1 MYVPREIEPLLKR
14 ISSQFPAIALTGARQ
29 TGKSTLVK
37 KVFPNYTY
45 VTFDDPLQQERAL
58 EDPNL
63 FLDSLG
69 DQLILDEIQYVPDLI
84 PYLKIRI
91 DQNRDQRGRFIL
103 TGSQQFNLIRNLSE
117 SLAGRIVL
125 LELQPFSI
133 REKRLIPHNRSLTN
147 TELFVDNC
155 IKGTY
160 PEPSAYS
167 EIETELWYGSY
178 LQTYLERDIRT
189 IYDIG
194 SLRDFRRLM
203 QVLAG
208 RNAQVLNMSTVANAI
223 GIAVSTVKKWISILE
238 ASNIVYLL
246 QPYYNNFGKRITK
259 APKLYF
265 LDCGLVC
272 YLTGIKDSDHVM
284 KGPMAGSLF
293 ESLCVQESLKVFYN
307 SGKQQKL
314 FYLRTNNGLE
324 VDLIIETQT
333 LTVFPLEI
341 KLTKTPKRSMISNIE
356 RFRTIFSRL
365 KIEQGRLL
373 CLSDEQIPLTR
384 KDSVEPLETYLDW
397 LRTTIISPEGKG
409 V

>member
-1 MYVPREIEPLLKR
+1 MYVPREIEPLIKR
-14 ISSQFPAIALTGARQ
+14 ASSQFPAIALTGARQ
-29 TGKSTLVK
+29 SGKTTLVK
-37 KVFPNYTY
+37 KIFPDFTY
-45 VTFDDPLQQERAL
+45 VTFDDPLQQERAI

-69 DQLILDEIQYVPDLI
+69 DHLILDEIQHVPDLM
-84 PYLKIRI
+84 PHLKIRI
-91 DQNRDQRGRFIL
+91 DQNRNKRGRFIL

-125 LELQPFSI
+125 LELQPFSTG
-133 REKRLIPHNRSLTN
+133 EKRIIPTKRILTT
-147 TELFVDNC
+147 TEMFIDNC
-155 IKGTY
+155 IRGTY
-160 PEPSAYS
+160 PELTVYPD
-167 EIETELWYGSY
+167 IESELWYGSY

-208 RNAQVLNMSTVANAI
+208 RNAQVLNMSTLAKSV

-238 ASNIVYLL
+238 ASNIIYLL
-246 QPYYNNFGKRITK
+246 QPYHNNFGKRITK

-272 YLTGIKDSDHVM
+272 YLTGLKDPDHII

-293 ESLCVQESLKVFYN
+293 ESLCVQESLKVFFN
-307 SGKQQKL
+307 CGRQPKL

-324 VDLIIETQT
+324 VDLIIETENM
-333 LTVFPLEI
+333 TVYPLEI
-341 KLTKTPKRSMISNIE
+341 KLTKSPKRSMISNIA
-356 RFRTIFSRL
+356 RFRSVFAKL
-365 KIEQGRLL
+365 KIKQGRLL
-373 CLSDEQIPLTR
+373 CLCDEQMPLTPN
-384 KDSVEPLETYLDW
+384 DSVEPCDIYLDW
-397 LRTTIISPEGKG
+397 LRKTIGD
-409 V
+409 